1 MVVNSIATTTDPQP
15 TILIP
20 TTAVRQ
26 PYGQPSQVLMVDSKS
41 VVVARDV
48 RLGEVRGDRVT
59 VTAGLSSGELVIVRG
74 QHLVVAGDRVRAN
87 KLEGRPSE
95 ERKEPSA

>member
-1 MVVNSIATTTDPQP
+1 MVVNTIATTTDPRP

-26 PYGQPSQVLMVDSKS
+26 PYGQPPQVLLVDAKS

-48 RLGEVRGDRVT
+48 RLGAVRGDRAE
-59 VTAGLSSGELVIVRG
+59 VTAGLSGGELVIVRG

-87 KLEGRPSE
+87 KLEAQAAE
-95 ERKEPSA
+95 ERQEPSA